1 MSDENNSDTASAS
14 NAAGTKEDP
23 GRYLIGA
30 RNPFSRTKLLLILF
44 GAGTLVFVGVV
55 IGFAN
60 SGYHPKKAQAASV
73 AQEFSAEPPGVLTAP
88 VDSYFHHEAK
98 SLPDTAAIPA
108 QAPVHQVGDQIPAYK
123 SYAEPAGSTSVKT
136 VQQESVQGGT
146 QSAPYQ
152 PLMLF
157 PTGGGGRSAG
167 GASGPSDTAASAP
180 ILYTIQTS
188 PVVPRSHQAPTAQ
201 GTSATDTAYQKQN
214 QAAEK
219 KQFLSSQT
227 ADYGAYLDNSALSPV
242 DPTHEVM
249 AGTVIPITMVT
260 GINSDN
266 PGTIIAQVNQNV
278 YDSITGSTLLIPG
291 GSRLIGSYDN
301 SVSFGQNRL
310 LVAWNRL
317 IRPDGVSIEL
327 RGMSGAD
334 TSGKAGF
341 SDQVDYHL
349 RQLVGG
355 ITLATVFNIGQDI
368 ALSAL
373 STASF
378 LGSIASAVI
387 ANGSTSQAAGN
398 EIQQVVQQYATK
410 LINQQPTI
418 TIRAGYS
425 ATVIV
430 NKDILLPAYS
440 GVSFPGGT
448 P

>member
-1 MSDENNSDTASAS
+1 MNDEHNVG
-14 NAAGTKEDP
+14 NAGADGGTGAKEDP

-30 RNPFSRTKLLLILF
+30 RNPFSRTKLLVILF
-44 GAGTLVFVGVV
+44 SAGTLVFVGVV

-88 VDSYFHHEAK
+88 VASYFHHDTQ
-98 SLPDTAAIPA
+98 SIPDTSRIPPL
-108 QAPVHQVGDQIPAYK
+108 APAHQIGDQIPAYN
-123 SYAEPAGSTSVKT
+123 SYAEPAGGTSVQT
-136 VQQESVQGGT
+136 VHPDSLAGGKRT
-146 QSAPYQ
+146 APYQ
-152 PLMLF
+152 PLVLF
-157 PTGGGGRSAG
+157 PSGGGGRSG
-167 GASGPSDTAASAP
+167 GTSGISESAASAP
-180 ILYTIQTS
+180 ILYRLPGAPVS
-188 PVVPRSHQAPTAQ
+188 PKSPQ
-201 GTSATDTAYQKQN
+201 GPAVQGQSATDTAYQKQN

-219 KQFLSSQT
+219 KQFLASQN
-227 ADYGAYLDNSALSPV
+227 ADYGAYLDNSALGPV

-349 RQLVGG
+349 KQLVGG

-378 LGSIASAVI
+378 LGSIAQAVI

-418 TIRAGYS
+418 TIRAGYA

-430 NKDILLPAYS
+430 NKDILLPSYD
-440 GVSFPGGT
+440 GVSFPGGA

>member
-1 MSDENNSDTASAS
+1 MSDENNS
-14 NAAGTKEDP
+14 GTTGADGRSGAKEDP

-44 GAGTLVFVGVV
+44 AAGTLVFVGVV

-88 VDSYFHHEAK
+88 VASYFHHNTQ
-98 SLPDTAAIPA
+98 SLPDTSPIAP
-108 QAPVHQVGDQIPAYK
+108 QAPAHQVGDQIPAYN
-123 SYAEPAGSTSVKT
+123 SYAEPARSTSVALVHPSGQGT
-136 VQQESVQGGT
+136 QESR
-146 QSAPYQ
+146 PYQ
-152 PLMLF
+152 PLVLF
-157 PTGGGGRSAG
+157 PTGGGARSAG
-167 GASGPSDTAASAP
+167 GTSGNTDTAASAP
-180 ILYTIQTS
+180 ILYRLPGAPVS
-188 PVVPRSHQAPTAQ
+188 PQSPQGPAVPGQ
-201 GTSATDTAYQKQN
+201 SATDTAYQKQN

-219 KQFLSSQT
+219 KQFLASQN

-266 PGTIIAQVNQNV
+266 PGTIIAQVNHNV
-278 YDSITGSTLLIPG
+278 YDSVSGSTLLIPG

-349 RQLVGG
+349 KQLVGG

-378 LGSIASAVI
+378 LGSIAQAVI

-418 TIRAGYS
+418 TIRAGYA

-430 NKDILLPAYS
+430 DKDILLPRYN